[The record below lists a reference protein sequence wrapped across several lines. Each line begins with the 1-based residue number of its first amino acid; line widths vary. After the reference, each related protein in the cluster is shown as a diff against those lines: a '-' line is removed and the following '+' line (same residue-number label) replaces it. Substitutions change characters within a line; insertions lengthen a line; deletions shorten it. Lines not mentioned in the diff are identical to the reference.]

1 MVRVHIETGRMHQ
14 IRLHFARYGYPVVMD
29 DQHGDFSFNKRFRK
43 ASVLRRQFL
52 HASMVTL
59 KYRGKSRTWKA
70 SLPADLTKTLELLAA
85 DRERS

>member
-1 MVRVHIETGRMHQ
+1 MHQ

-52 HASMVTL
+52 HASAVTL
-59 KYRGKSRTWKA
+59 EYRGKRCTWKA
-70 SLPADLTKTLELLAA
+70 SLPEDLSKTLELLDA
-85 DRERS
+85 D